1 MKLAGL
7 ALAAMWLGGVAGA
20 APLTLSVLPPATPA
34 AAGGGAEVEIAALNR
49 GTAPAAATL
58 PDQLAGTLRQ
68 GSARHAVTL
77 APAGPSAAAPV
88 TVAPGAFATRRYAFQ
103 LPTGIDGAWVL
114 ELAAAGQPLR
124 GVIEVT
130 AAAPLVTAAAQRPS
144 TAAEAPSAV
153 ARAPVGRPGTPP
165 SNLVPAQPA
174 ASALQRTFA
183 SRLAT
188 HEPIY
193 FVYGEETPAAK
204 FQFSFKYR
212 LLDFTERTRPRLT
225 RTLQFAYTQRS
236 LWDINAVSSPFYDTS
251 YMPELFF
258 ESLAYAPDN
267 HNQWFTWL
275 GGQGGYKHE
284 SNGRA
289 GDVSR
294 SLNTVFL
301 RGAFAMG
308 DLDHWYVLV
317 APEVFT
323 YIGGVSDNR
332 HLTDYRGYGQLRLV
346 LGRNGGPA
354 LMTTLHGGRRFSHGT
369 VQFDLTV
376 PVRTKFLNFET
387 FLLLQYFNGY
397 GETLLK
403 YDEHSEALR
412 AGISLVR

>member
-1 MKLAGL
+1 MKFAGL
-7 ALAAMWLGGVAGA
+7 VLAALWLGGVAFA
-20 APLTLSVLPPATPA
+20 APLTLSLLPPAAPA
-34 AAGGGAEVEIAALNR
+34 AAGSSTEVEVAALNR
-49 GTAPAAATL
+49 GPAAADAAL
-58 PDQLAGTLRQ
+58 PDRLAGTLRQ
-68 GSARHAVTL
+68 GTARRAVTL
-77 APAGPSAAAPV
+77 VLADSAEATPTA
-88 TVAPGAFATRRYAFQ
+88 VAPGTFATRRYAVA
-103 LPTGIDGAWVL
+103 LPAGIDGSWVL
-114 ELAAAGQPLR
+114 ELDASGQRVR
-124 GVIEVT
+124 GVIDIA
-130 AAAPLVTAAAQRPS
+130 AAAPLAATADHHPPT
-144 TAAEAPSAV
+144 TAAESPAV
-153 ARAPVGRPGTPP
+153 ARAPVGRSGTPP

-183 SRLAT
+183 SRLAA

-193 FVYGEETPAAK
+193 FIYGDTTPAAK

-212 LLDFTERTRPRLT
+212 LLDFSERARPRLT

-275 GGQGGYKHE
+275 GAQGGYKHE

-294 SLNTVFL
+294 SLNTIFL
-301 RGAFAMG
+301 RPAFAMG
-308 DLDHWYVLV
+308 DLDHWYLLV

-354 LMTTLHGGRRFSHGT
+354 LMTTLHGGRRFNHGT